1 MPVVCLES
9 QISCSDQQAS
19 IWVLLS
25 EDILILGSP
34 WGPRSGAEQLC
45 VRKRARGTIQFI
57 SQSPFKYT

>member
-1 MPVVCLES
+1 MPVVFLES

-19 IWVLLS
+19 IWVLLN
-25 EDILILGSP
+25 EDLWILGSP

-45 VRKRARGTIQFI
+45 VRKHESEAIQFI